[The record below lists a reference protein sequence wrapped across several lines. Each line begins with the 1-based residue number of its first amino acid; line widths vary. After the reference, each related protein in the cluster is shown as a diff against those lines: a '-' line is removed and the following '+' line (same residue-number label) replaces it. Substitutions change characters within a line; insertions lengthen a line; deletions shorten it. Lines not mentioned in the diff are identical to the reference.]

1 MVAPANTGEGSAP
14 QPDPSMAAG
23 SSSAAAAG
31 TAAASPPQRDPAWED
46 LITSLLNRINVRNE
60 RPAEPKF
67 KDPDVFDG
75 NKLRYDAWKYSIRQ
89 YVDGVEKD
97 RAISLILSY
106 VRGEKVDLWKQAL
119 IDVNLENGSW
129 LFGTMDRF
137 WQELDSVF
145 IDQNRRH
152 TAQVQLEALKMG
164 NNAQDFFTEFE
175 QLTTRAGFD
184 RDDEYVLNILQRNV
198 TERYIA
204 SIYASDR
211 LPATYDEWKTRVLQ
225 LAKQR
230 ALFDVVRGHQSQ
242 SRQPAAAPA
251 PRLPFIPRPYQPTY
265 APPAGPPPIPTRR
278 DTTGTLFGGRGQP
291 MDLDRICKKCNA
303 RQRDKG
309 TCGDAWHVPNRTTPQ
324 TQYRRRWEEAEKAEN
339 FFEDI
344 RRFIGEDLELFL
356 DQTQDVLLQLQGS
369 TPEQQSFV
377 EDSA

>member
-1 MVAPANTGEGSAP
+1 MVAPAGTAASGSSQSDTG
-14 QPDPSMAAG
+14 MAAG
-23 SSSAAAAG
+23 STSATTSG
-31 TAAASPPQRDPAWED
+31 TAPSGPPPEDPAWEN
-46 LITSLLNRINVRNE
+46 LIARILNRVERRGD

-75 NKLRYDAWKYSIRQ
+75 NKLRYDAWKYNIRQ
-89 YVDGVEKD
+89 YVAGVGKD
-97 RAISLILSY
+97 RAISMILSY

-119 IDVNLENGSW
+119 IDTNLDNGAW

-137 WQELDSVF
+137 WQELDGVF
-145 IDQNRRH
+145 VDQNRKH

-164 NNAQDFFTEFE
+164 GNAQDFFTEFE
-175 QLTTRAGFD
+175 QLCTNAGFEKD
-184 RDDEYVLNILQRNV
+184 SEYVLNILQRNT
-198 TERYIA
+198 TERYIS
-204 SIYASDR
+204 SIYASDT
-211 LPATYDEWKTRVLQ
+211 LPANYNGWKTRILQ

-230 ALFDVVRGHQSQ
+230 ALFDVVRGHQS
-242 SRQPAAAPA
+242 RPTPAQPPI
-251 PRLPFIPRPYQPTY
+251 RTSYTPRPYQPTY
-265 APPAGPPPIPTRR
+265 APPAGPPPIPARR
-278 DTTGTLFGGRGQP
+278 DATGFLFGGRGQP

-344 RRFIGEDLELFL
+344 RRFISEDLELFL